1 MIDTMINMI
10 QNFGFPMTVAVWA
23 LWRLDKNWGK
33 GENIQGAL
41 KNIEDSIDEV
51 KIVLTKNTEAIV
63 ELAFTIKLL
72 EAIIRQ
78 DIIGGNRDAN

>member
-78 DIIGGNRDAN
+78 DIIGGNKDAN